1 MKIDR
6 LIGII
11 TILLQNDKVTAPEL
25 AERFEVSR
33 RTINRDIDDI
43 CKAGIPIV
51 SMQGYGG
58 GISIESGYKLDKAV
72 FTKEQ
77 LQAIL
82 YGLQGIDSIS
92 SSPYAV
98 TIAERLSSKN
108 NQIIAD
114 NTIIIDLASHYK
126 DTLIKKIELIKKAVS
141 DKRVIVFDYFSSKG
155 ENQYSVEPYRIVFKW
170 SSWYVFGYCIEK
182 NEFRL
187 FKLNRLW
194 NLTKT
199 ENTFDFALSRENAYF
214 MIETPEGI
222 RFSRD
227 GSFVLNEEGRL
238 VNKEGYAVLPREYI
252 ESPQYIDFVDGF
264 QVEVDSDGN
273 IYNRSL
279 TNEELDEALL
289 GGNIAVVSFEN
300 PKFLQKVGDNLYKY
314 PEERMNE
321 MEVLERSGAVRQGFL
336 EKSNINV
343 VYEMTGLIETNR
355 LVEAYSKVLK
365 THMDDLNTEAIT
377 RLAARA

>member
-1 MKIDR
+1 MQ
-6 LIGII
+6 GGFYSSVGGM
-11 TILLQNDKVTAPEL
+11 VTQ
-25 AERFEVSR
+25 
-33 RTINRDIDDI
+33 INRLDVIANNIANANTTGFKRDDVVI
-43 CKAGIPIV
+43 GDFMRLYEQHKEFLPIED
-51 SMQGYGG
+51 Q
-58 GISIESGYKLDKAV
+58 
-72 FTKEQ
+72 TKD
-77 LQAIL
+77 AAKF
-82 YGLQGIDSIS
+82 YNRS
-92 SSPYAV
+92 
-98 TIAERLSSKN
+98 
-108 NQIIAD
+108 
-114 NTIIIDLASHYK
+114 
-126 DTLIKKIELIKKAVS
+126 
-141 DKRVIVFDYFSSKG
+141 
-155 ENQYSVEPYRIVFKW
+155 
-170 SSWYVFGYCIEK
+170 
-182 NEFRL
+182 
-187 FKLNRLW
+187 LNRAPQIVEEF
-194 NLTKT
+194 TDRSAGGVVQT

>member
-1 MKIDR
+1 MQ
-6 LIGII
+6 GGFYSSVGGM
-11 TILLQNDKVTAPEL
+11 VTQ
-25 AERFEVSR
+25 
-33 RTINRDIDDI
+33 INRLDVIANNIANANTTGFKRDDVVI
-43 CKAGIPIV
+43 GDFMRLYEQHKEFLPIED
-51 SMQGYGG
+51 Q
-58 GISIESGYKLDKAV
+58 
-72 FTKEQ
+72 TKD
-77 LQAIL
+77 AAKF
-82 YGLQGIDSIS
+82 YNRS
-92 SSPYAV
+92 
-98 TIAERLSSKN
+98 
-108 NQIIAD
+108 
-114 NTIIIDLASHYK
+114 
-126 DTLIKKIELIKKAVS
+126 
-141 DKRVIVFDYFSSKG
+141 
-155 ENQYSVEPYRIVFKW
+155 
-170 SSWYVFGYCIEK
+170 
-182 NEFRL
+182 
-187 FKLNRLW
+187 LNRVPQIVEEF
-194 NLTKT
+194 TDRSAGGVVQT

-227 GSFVLNEEGRL
+227 GSFVLNEEERL

>member
-1 MKIDR
+1 MQ
-6 LIGII
+6 GGFYSSVGGM
-11 TILLQNDKVTAPEL
+11 VTQ
-25 AERFEVSR
+25 
-33 RTINRDIDDI
+33 INRLDVIANNIANANTTGFKRDDVVI
-43 CKAGIPIV
+43 GDFMRLYEQHKEFLPIED
-51 SMQGYGG
+51 Q
-58 GISIESGYKLDKAV
+58 
-72 FTKEQ
+72 TKD
-77 LQAIL
+77 AAKF
-82 YGLQGIDSIS
+82 YNRS
-92 SSPYAV
+92 
-98 TIAERLSSKN
+98 
-108 NQIIAD
+108 
-114 NTIIIDLASHYK
+114 
-126 DTLIKKIELIKKAVS
+126 
-141 DKRVIVFDYFSSKG
+141 
-155 ENQYSVEPYRIVFKW
+155 
-170 SSWYVFGYCIEK
+170 
-182 NEFRL
+182 
-187 FKLNRLW
+187 LNRVPQIVEEF
-194 NLTKT
+194 TDRSAGGVVQT
-199 ENTFDFALSRENAYF
+199 ENSFDFALSRENAYF

-289 GGNIAVVSFEN
+289 GGSIAVVSFEN

-343 VYEMTGLIETNR
+343 VYEVTGLIETNR

>member
-1 MKIDR
+1 MQ
-6 LIGII
+6 GGFYSSVGGM
-11 TILLQNDKVTAPEL
+11 VTQ
-25 AERFEVSR
+25 
-33 RTINRDIDDI
+33 INRLDVIANNIANANTTGFKRDDVVI
-43 CKAGIPIV
+43 GDFMRLYEQHKEFLPIED
-51 SMQGYGG
+51 Q
-58 GISIESGYKLDKAV
+58 
-72 FTKEQ
+72 TKD
-77 LQAIL
+77 AAKF
-82 YGLQGIDSIS
+82 YNRS
-92 SSPYAV
+92 
-98 TIAERLSSKN
+98 
-108 NQIIAD
+108 
-114 NTIIIDLASHYK
+114 
-126 DTLIKKIELIKKAVS
+126 
-141 DKRVIVFDYFSSKG
+141 
-155 ENQYSVEPYRIVFKW
+155 
-170 SSWYVFGYCIEK
+170 
-182 NEFRL
+182 
-187 FKLNRLW
+187 LNRVPQIVEEF
-194 NLTKT
+194 TDRSAGGVVQT

-264 QVEVDSDGN
+264 QVEVDSNGN

>member
-1 MKIDR
+1 MQ
-6 LIGII
+6 GGFYSSVGGM
-11 TILLQNDKVTAPEL
+11 VTQ
-25 AERFEVSR
+25 
-33 RTINRDIDDI
+33 INRLDVIANNIANVNTTGFKRDDVVI
-43 CKAGIPIV
+43 GDFMRLYEQHKEFLPIED
-51 SMQGYGG
+51 Q
-58 GISIESGYKLDKAV
+58 
-72 FTKEQ
+72 TKD
-77 LQAIL
+77 AAKF
-82 YGLQGIDSIS
+82 YNRS
-92 SSPYAV
+92 
-98 TIAERLSSKN
+98 
-108 NQIIAD
+108 
-114 NTIIIDLASHYK
+114 
-126 DTLIKKIELIKKAVS
+126 
-141 DKRVIVFDYFSSKG
+141 
-155 ENQYSVEPYRIVFKW
+155 
-170 SSWYVFGYCIEK
+170 
-182 NEFRL
+182 
-187 FKLNRLW
+187 LNRVPQIVEEF
-194 NLTKT
+194 TDRSAGGVVQT

>member
-1 MKIDR
+1 MQ
-6 LIGII
+6 GGFYSSVGGM
-11 TILLQNDKVTAPEL
+11 VTQ
-25 AERFEVSR
+25 
-33 RTINRDIDDI
+33 INRLDVIAYNIANANTTGFKRDDVVI
-43 CKAGIPIV
+43 GDFMRLYEQHKEFLPIED
-51 SMQGYGG
+51 Q
-58 GISIESGYKLDKAV
+58 
-72 FTKEQ
+72 TKD
-77 LQAIL
+77 AAKF
-82 YGLQGIDSIS
+82 YNRS
-92 SSPYAV
+92 
-98 TIAERLSSKN
+98 
-108 NQIIAD
+108 
-114 NTIIIDLASHYK
+114 
-126 DTLIKKIELIKKAVS
+126 
-141 DKRVIVFDYFSSKG
+141 
-155 ENQYSVEPYRIVFKW
+155 
-170 SSWYVFGYCIEK
+170 
-182 NEFRL
+182 
-187 FKLNRLW
+187 LNRVPQIVEEF
-194 NLTKT
+194 TDRSAGGVVQT

>member
-1 MKIDR
+1 MQ
-6 LIGII
+6 GGFYSSVGGM
-11 TILLQNDKVTAPEL
+11 VTQ
-25 AERFEVSR
+25 
-33 RTINRDIDDI
+33 INRLDVITNNIANANTTGFKRDDVVI
-43 CKAGIPIV
+43 GDFMRLYEQHKEFLPIED
-51 SMQGYGG
+51 Q
-58 GISIESGYKLDKAV
+58 
-72 FTKEQ
+72 TKD
-77 LQAIL
+77 AAKF
-82 YGLQGIDSIS
+82 YNRS
-92 SSPYAV
+92 
-98 TIAERLSSKN
+98 
-108 NQIIAD
+108 
-114 NTIIIDLASHYK
+114 
-126 DTLIKKIELIKKAVS
+126 
-141 DKRVIVFDYFSSKG
+141 
-155 ENQYSVEPYRIVFKW
+155 
-170 SSWYVFGYCIEK
+170 
-182 NEFRL
+182 
-187 FKLNRLW
+187 LNRVPQIVEEF
-194 NLTKT
+194 TDRSAGGVVQT

>member
-1 MKIDR
+1 
-6 LIGII
+6 
-11 TILLQNDKVTAPEL
+11 
-25 AERFEVSR
+25 
-33 RTINRDIDDI
+33 
-43 CKAGIPIV
+43 
-51 SMQGYGG
+51 
-58 GISIESGYKLDKAV
+58 
-72 FTKEQ
+72 
-77 LQAIL
+77 
-82 YGLQGIDSIS
+82 
-92 SSPYAV
+92 
-98 TIAERLSSKN
+98 
-108 NQIIAD
+108 
-114 NTIIIDLASHYK
+114 
-126 DTLIKKIELIKKAVS
+126 
-141 DKRVIVFDYFSSKG
+141 
-155 ENQYSVEPYRIVFKW
+155 
-170 SSWYVFGYCIEK
+170 
-182 NEFRL
+182 
-187 FKLNRLW
+187 
-194 NLTKT
+194 
-199 ENTFDFALSRENAYF
+199 

-336 EKSNINV
+336 EKSNNNV